1 MALDNPVL
9 PDTTTGFWRGSRLVE
24 LAMVVAL
31 TVSVVVVAAIWGPGS
46 GDDEAGSRAS
56 VAPIEPVS
64 SLAVSEVSITQ
75 AEAQGSAEPTES
87 ASVAAAETSVPGTSS
102 SRPEP
107 PVQSGILPGRPDP
120 SEPALPASFERYQV
134 QRGESLF
141 SIASARGVSVAELLH
156 WNWQLDDDSVL
167 IRGEWLWI
175 PEWDLSAVAEESVG
189 PSEEGKSG
197 RGGG

>member
-9 PDTTTGFWRGSRLVE
+9 TDTTTGLWRGSRLVE

-31 TVSVVVVAAIWGPGS
+31 TVSVVVVAAIRGPGS

-56 VAPIEPVS
+56 VALIEPVS

-75 AEAQGSAEPTES
+75 AAAQRSAEPTES
-87 ASVAAAETSVPGTSS
+87 ASVAAAETSAPATSS
-102 SRPEP
+102 SRLEP

-120 SEPALPASFERYQV
+120 SAPALPASFERYQV

-189 PSEEGKSG
+189 PSQEGKSG
-197 RGGG
+197 GGGG